1 VSAVDESGRHLVTT
15 NTLRIVLVVIST
27 CLSASSSA
35 PTIRDTVRRRSH
47 PRVVTWLTWALLT
60 AVAGAASASSGDYPA
75 AAFSFVGTLTTAAV
89 AIAGLRYGDR
99 SIGWLDIV
107 CLALVSAGLVLWHV
121 FNHAGIAVVAACI
134 IDSIGLVPTVVHAW
148 QRPREET
155 PSTYALIAV
164 AGACA
169 TLAAW
174 GTWTVTAVA
183 YPLYVLVSMGA
194 CWVIII
200 TGHRPA
206 PAEELSET
214 NTNEEPVSPLPGV
227 PERATATSD
236 TSADDAPKVAALVAE
251 PHDDGGDEPDAED
264 DAASAD
270 AVAAKGRPSNPAT

>member
-1 VSAVDESGRHLVTT
+1 VSAVDDSGRHPVTT
-15 NTLRIVLVVIST
+15 NTLRIVLVVISA

-35 PTIRDTVRRRSH
+35 PTIRDTVRGRSH

-60 AVAGAASASSGDYPA
+60 AAAGAASASSGDYPA
-75 AAFSFVGTLTTAAV
+75 AAFSFVGTLTTTAV

-107 CLALVSAGLVLWHV
+107 CLALVAAGLVLWRV
-121 FNHAGIAVVAACI
+121 FNHAGIAVVTACI
-134 IDSIGLVPTVVHAW
+134 IDGIGLVPTVVHAW

-155 PSTYALIAV
+155 PSTYALIAA

-194 CWVIII
+194 CWIIII

-206 PAEELSET
+206 PAAQLSMTSTDEK
-214 NTNEEPVSPLPGV
+214 PIAPPLVV
-227 PERATATSD
+227 PARTTATSD
-236 TSADDAPKVAALVAE
+236 TSADDAPDVAALVAE
-251 PHDDGGDEPDAED
+251 PHDEGGDG
-264 DAASAD
+264 
-270 AVAAKGRPSNPAT
+270 AKN